1 MFMRSSRVYQ
11 MAASPLGFTLI
22 ELLVVIA
29 IIALLASMLLPA
41 LSAAKSRAKL
51 IACLSNMKQMALG
64 SQLYAGDDPAGALT
78 GTDPANWGD
87 DDVNWLYPQYANN
100 LKVFVCPATQN
111 FIRNEPSSSILTNAA
126 YIQRL
131 HGNQTYDS

>member
-1 MFMRSSRVYQ
+1 

-29 IIALLASMLLPA
+29 IIALLAGMGLAA
-41 LSAAKSRAKL
+41 LSAAKSRAEL
-51 IACLSNMKQMALG
+51 IAYSQQHEQIALG
-64 SQLYAGDDPAGALT
+64 SQFYAGDDPAGALT

-87 DDVNWLYPQYANN
+87 DDLNWLYPQYANN

-111 FIRNEPSSSILTNAA
+111 FITERT
-126 YIQRL
+126 
-131 HGNQTYDS
+131 

>member
-1 MFMRSSRVYQ
+1 
-11 MAASPLGFTLI
+11 
-22 ELLVVIA
+22 
-29 IIALLASMLLPA
+29 ML
-41 LSAAKSRAKL
+41 
-51 IACLSNMKQMALG
+51 
-64 SQLYAGDDPAGALT
+64 GDDPAGALT

-111 FIRNEPSSSILTNAA
+111 FITNEPVKLDPSTNAA